1 MGGNRQYS
9 HAVSDELGRQNP
21 TRIASLKI
29 GFYAPF
35 VDFTVDDP
43 KLTVKQGLNLSESKE
58 MLFGHI

>member
-1 MGGNRQYS
+1 
-9 HAVSDELGRQNP
+9 VSDELGRQNP

-43 KLTVKQGLNLSESKE
+43 KLTVKQGLNLNESKE